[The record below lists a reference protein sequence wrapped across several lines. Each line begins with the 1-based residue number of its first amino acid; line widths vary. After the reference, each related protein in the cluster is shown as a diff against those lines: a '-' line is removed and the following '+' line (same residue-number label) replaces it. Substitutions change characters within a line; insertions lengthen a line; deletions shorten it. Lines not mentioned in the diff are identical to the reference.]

1 VHVEDPIRARHDL
14 DRADLIL
21 FPLLEQPRR
30 QTGGVRSRTSG
41 NAVLDADVVAFRHCR
56 ILSDE
61 GDNVRRVAPDDRELT
76 LRLSRVVPAPVPRVF
91 SAFTEPE
98 ELAKWWGPK
107 GFTSPEIDLDLR
119 VGGSYRIA
127 MQPPAG
133 DVFHLSG
140 EFVAVDPPNRLTY
153 TFRWEEPTPD
163 DRETVATVALR
174 EVDGS
179 TEVTVEQGVF
189 ATEERLALHTQGW
202 TEGLERLYELVSSWR
217 TV

>member
-1 VHVEDPIRARHDL
+1 
-14 DRADLIL
+14 
-21 FPLLEQPRR
+21 
-30 QTGGVRSRTSG
+30 
-41 NAVLDADVVAFRHCR
+41 
-56 ILSDE
+56 
-61 GDNVRRVAPDDRELT
+61 
-76 LRLSRVVPAPVPRVF
+76 VPAPAPRVF
-91 SAFTEPE
+91 TAFAEPE
-98 ELAKWWGPK
+98 TLAAWWGPT
-107 GFTSPEIDLDLR
+107 GFTAPAIEIDLR

-127 MQPPAG
+127 MQPPEG

-140 EFVAVDPPNRLTY
+140 EFVAVDPPSRLAY

-163 DRETVATVALR
+163 DRETVATVSLR